1 MRRQTK
7 EYQVVK
13 SLPTICSILTS
24 LALFVAAC
32 APAAPSAAPTQAA
45 AAAATAVPAA
55 ATAVS
60 VAATVAPTSVPQV
73 QATVQAA
80 AKPAATTVAAVGPT
94 VAAAVPTVVA
104 VASTAV
110 AAAAPSGGTL
120 NVYLYQKPRNWNPLA
135 PPNGPDTQ
143 INSLIYDALLMVND
157 KYEYEPRLAEKWAPS
172 ADAKTFTFTLRSGLK
187 WSNGEPFTSKD
198 VLFTYKLLAN
208 PASGSAHSAKFDK
221 VVGMADFR
229 SGKANDVA
237 GFRAPDS
244 TTFVVELEQPNAAF
258 ISSISWPFYGILPE
272 SVLGTADIKT
282 LADHPFFKNPTVGLG
297 PYKFVR
303 YETDQFVELEKNPNY
318 RAPVGFDRMFF
329 KPVTTDVATAQLEK
343 GEMQLVQVSPTDV
356 DRLKALPSL
365 KVESKPGPGIIL
377 MAVNL
382 DGPKDLQD
390 KRVRQAMLYA
400 IDRAGIVNQVLGGFA
415 SITNTHVLGPP
426 AAIPAE
432 LNKYEYNPDKAK
444 ALLAEA
450 GWNPDQVVKIQ
461 WIQGIRDRDATIQ
474 IVQSQLG
481 AVGMK
486 VELNPLEVGPLT
498 ENHKNRT
505 FDFSLYG
512 GGLYTIDPDSTSVP
526 NQCDQAFPA
535 GGNNAHY
542 CNTEVD
548 AAFARGR
555 ATSDAAA
562 RAQIYQTVAKVTNDE
577 VPYLWL
583 YVPAAVWAS
592 SAKLQNFKPHGELT
606 YGFWNAAEWRMAP

>member
-1 MRRQTK
+1 MRRNEGGSVFVKLIQTIPA
-7 EYQVVK
+7 V
-13 SLPTICSILTS
+13 LAS
-24 LALFVAAC
+24 LAVLAAAC
-32 APAAPSAAPTQAA
+32 GPAAPVAAPTTAPKPI
-45 AAAATAVPAA
+45 ATAVPAA

-60 VAATVAPTSVPQV
+60 GAVSAAATLAPTVE
-73 QATVQAA
+73 AA
-80 AKPAATTVAAVGPT
+80 AKPAAT
-94 VAAAVPTVVA
+94 
-104 VASTAV
+104 AV
-110 AAAAPSGGTL
+110 AAAAPTVAAAAGTAVAGVAPAAGAGGTL

-143 INSLIYDALLMVND
+143 IMTVIFDALLMVND
-157 KYEYEPRLAEKWAPS
+157 KYEYEPRLAETWTVSP
-172 ADAKTFTFTLRSGLK
+172 DAKTFTFNLRSGLK

-208 PASGSAHSAKFDK
+208 PASGSAHSAKFD
-221 VVGMADFR
+221 R
-229 SGKANDVA
+229 VA
-237 GFRAPDS
+237 GIKAFRDGETNEVAGLRAPDAN
-244 TTFVVELEQPNAAF
+244 TFVVELEQPNAAF

-272 SVLGTADIKT
+272 SELGTADIKT
-282 LADHPFFKNPTVGLG
+282 LNDHAFFKNPTVGMG
-297 PYKFVR
+297 PYRFVR

-318 RAPVGFDRMFF
+318 HSPVGFDRMFF

-343 GEMQLVQVSPTDV
+343 GEMQLVQISPTDV

-365 KVESKPGPGIIL
+365 KIDSKAGPGIIL

-382 DGPKDLQD
+382 DGPEHRYLQD
-390 KRVRQAMLYA
+390 KRVRQAMLHA
-400 IDRAGIVNQVLGGFA
+400 IDREGIVNQVLGGHA
-415 SITNTHVLGPP
+415 SITNTHVMGPP
-426 AAIPAE
+426 EAIPAD
-432 LNKYEYNPDKAK
+432 LQKYEFNPERARV
-444 ALLAEA
+444 LLREA

-461 WIQGIRDRDATIQ
+461 WIQGIRDRDATVQ

-486 VELNPLEVGPLT
+486 VELNPVEVGPLT
-498 ENHKNRT
+498 ENHRNRT

-535 GGNNAHY
+535 GGNNSHY
-542 CNTEVD
+542 CNPEVD

-555 ATSDAAA
+555 ATGDVTQRMQA
-562 RAQIYQTVAKVTNDE
+562 YQTVARVQNDE

-592 SAKLQNFKPHGELT
+592 SAKLQNLRPHGELT